1 MKDPR
6 IDVYIAKSA
15 EFAKPIL
22 LHLRRLIHQSCP
34 EVEETMK
41 WNFPHFE
48 YRGILCSMAA
58 FKHHC
63 AFGFWNSSLLP
74 ELPETAGKKKSEAM
88 GQFGRITRLADLPAD
103 RRILS
108 LIKKAAKL
116 NEGGLKRP
124 KRSKKVTIKMPEVPG
139 DFMTA
144 LRKEKTALAMFE
156 NFSPSHKREYI
167 EWITEAKSEE
177 TRQRRITQ
185 AIAWMIEGKS
195 RNRKYTKRKP
205 SSD

>member
-124 KRSKKVTIKMPEVPG
+124 KRSKEVTIKMPEVPG

-144 LRKEKTALAMFE
+144 LRKEKRALAMFE